1 MEKLNDGSFIKFI
14 ERLDYLT
21 KYNLKY
27 TCKKIKKRIEDL
39 KLDAILDLRNTKY
52 PNDNNVVYKILL
64 KHKDFLTKVILEF
77 KDINNTHVNKFTN
90 KLTYI
95 NLNYCQKI
103 DNDALIHISNNC
115 PNLEHLELYII
126 PNLNDKGL
134 KEIIMKCPKLVHLN
148 LSGCSHFSEES
159 LLLLPKYL
167 PKIEFIDLTRNYGL
181 TDKCLDEITTGCLE
195 LKYLNLYAL
204 PKLQMDF
211 LNNIK
216 CSKLE
221 FLDMCGNQNVTDEHF
236 KKAAEVLNNIKQLN
250 LSWCTSLTDN
260 TVKYLFDGDKN
271 PNLELISLH
280 GILGITDK
288 SVEILKNNNGILK
301 NLNTI
306 DLVACSNV
314 KQRDN
319 SYIKSIF
326 KKVECFQVFF

>member
-1 MEKLNDGSFIKFI
+1 MEKLDNESFIKFI

-39 KLDAILDLRNTKY
+39 KLDTILDLRNTKY
-52 PNDNNVVYKILL
+52 QNENNTIYKILL

-77 KDINNTHVNKFTN
+77 KDINNTHINKFTN

-103 DNDALIHISNNC
+103 DDDALIKIADTC
-115 PNLEHLELYII
+115 PNLTHLELYII
-126 PNLNDKGL
+126 PNLTDKGL
-134 KEIIMKCPKLVHLN
+134 KEIIKKCPKLIYLN
-148 LSGCSHFSEES
+148 LSGCSHFGEES

-181 TDKCLDEITTGCLE
+181 TDKCLDEIVNGCND
-195 LKYLNLYAL
+195 LKYLNVYAL
-204 PKLQMDF
+204 PRLKMSF
-211 LNNIK
+211 LNHIK
-216 CSKLE
+216 CKNLE
-221 FLDMCGNQNVTDEHF
+221 FLDMCGNQNVIDELF

-250 LSWCTSLTDN
+250 LSWCSSLTDN
-260 TVKYLFDGDKN
+260 TVHYLFNGDKN

-288 SVEILKNNNGILK
+288 SIEILKSNKGILK
-301 NLNTI
+301 SLNTI

-314 KQRDN
+314 KKRDN
-319 SYIKSIF
+319 EYIKSIF
-326 KKVECFQVFF
+326 HNVECFQVFF